1 MFLPNGTERPTGFQ
15 SWIGKMVKT
24 AIGNTGAGTAS
35 LKKKTKTWESP
46 AREKKKVWGKP
57 YERRRRSW
65 KRGRRGTQCRGRG
78 IQARIVDISFLCFL
92 YICMMKIKNTLNLK
106 LN

>member
-24 AIGNTGAGTAS
+24 ATGNTGAGTAS

-46 AREKKKVWGKP
+46 AREKKKASHMGEEEEV
-57 YERRRRSW
+57 RSEEEEEHNAEGGEF
-65 KRGRRGTQCRGRG
+65 R
-78 IQARIVDISFLCFL
+78 LE
-92 YICMMKIKNTLNLK
+92 
-106 LN
+106 